1 MTSNHR
7 PKCEAGLSTFD
18 LLPMDVVK
26 KARTTR
32 THEWVIEHLYVIIR
46 VSNSPLTSSLSHGGR
61 GIEMGL
67 SDRNSIEGLRLFP
80 LNVLVVQSVSAE
92 RQVH

>member
-1 MTSNHR
+1 
-7 PKCEAGLSTFD
+7 
-18 LLPMDVVK
+18 MDVVK